1 MAFQRLYARYNVNV
15 FNTALGYMKNVELA
29 EEVTQDVFL
38 AIFQKADTFKGTSKV
53 STWVYRIVVNKSL
66 NYLDKQSRRPTSD
79 EAIDAHHKI
88 DFNHPGVQLK
98 NQEAS
103 RHLFAAMDI
112 LPPTQKTAFI
122 LSYVEGLPQS
132 EVADVMQKSLKSVES
147 LLQRA
152 KGNLRIKLNS
162 FYSEGKC

>member
-1 MAFQRLYARYNVNV
+1 
-15 FNTALGYMKNVELA
+15 MKNKELA

-53 STWVYRIVVNKSL
+53 STWIYRIVVNKSL

-79 EAIDAHHKI
+79 EAIDVHHQL

-103 RHLFAAMDI
+103 RYLFAAMDT
-112 LPPTQKTAFI
+112 LPANQKTAFI
-122 LSYVEGLPQS
+122 LSYVEGLPQNQ
-132 EVADVMQKSLKSVES
+132 VADIMQKSLKSVES

-152 KGNLRIKLNS
+152 KGNLRLKLNS
-162 FYSEGKC
+162 YHSEGKC

>member
-1 MAFQRLYARYNVNV
+1 
-15 FNTALGYMKNVELA
+15 MKNEELA

-38 AIFQKADTFKGTSKV
+38 AIYQSAGSFKGTSKV
-53 STWVYRIVVNKSL
+53 STWIYRIVVNKSL
-66 NYLDKQSRRPTSD
+66 NCLDKQSRRPTSD

-88 DFNHPGVQLK
+88 DFNHPGVQLN

-103 RHLFAAMDI
+103 KYLFAAMDT
-112 LPPTQKTAFI
+112 LPQTQKTAFI
-122 LSYVEGLPQS
+122 LSYVEGLPQN
-132 EVADVMQKSLKSVES
+132 EVADIMQKSLKSVES

-162 FYSEGKC
+162 YYSEGKC

>member
-1 MAFQRLYARYNVNV
+1 M
-15 FNTALGYMKNVELA
+15 A

-38 AIFQKADTFKGTSKV
+38 SIFQKADGFKGAAKV
-53 STWVYRIVVNKSL
+53 STWIYRIVVNQSL

-79 EAIDAHHKI
+79 ETIEAHHRI
-88 DFNHPGVQLK
+88 EFIHPGVQLK

-103 RHLFAAMDI
+103 KYLFAALDT
-112 LPPTQKTAFI
+112 LPNSQKTAFI

-132 EVADVMQKSLKSVES
+132 QVADVMQKSLKSIES

-152 KGNLRIKLNS
+152 KANLRLKLNS
-162 FYSEGKC
+162 YYTEGKR